1 MAVAEFTR
9 ALQATDELE
18 LVVTGRRSGRK
29 TSRPV
34 WFVHDADAL
43 SLLPVKGSDSEWF
56 KNVQKNPATTLV
68 AGRVEWTARATTITD
83 PAKVRQIA
91 DRFRD
96 KYGAEEVAKYYSK
109 FDVAVR
115 VPLA

>member
-18 LVVTGRRSGRK
+18 LVVIGRRSGRK

-34 WFVHDADAL
+34 WFVHEADAL
-43 SLLPVKGSDSEWF
+43 HLLPVKGSDSEWF
-56 KNVQKNPATTLV
+56 KNAQKNPSVTLV
-68 AGRVEWTARATTITD
+68 AGGVEWTARATTITD

-96 KYGAEEVAKYYSK
+96 KYRAEEVAKYYSK

>member
-56 KNVQKNPATTLV
+56 KNVQKNPTVTLV
-68 AGRVEWTARATTITD
+68 AGGAEWSARATTVTD
-83 PAKVRQIA
+83 PAKVRQVA
-91 DRFRD
+91 DRLRD
-96 KYGAEEVAKYYSK
+96 KHGAEEVARYYSK